1 MIEKIQKMAVKFLR
15 FVQRLG
21 QSPEDSI
28 AAQEIVGTVDG
39 VKLRIIDTPGYGDI
53 GEAVDQEDVGP
64 ATVPVAMPDFVL
76 PPSFDSDNPSYS
88 LERNIAV
95 AGQFPGA
102 FAVRIT
108 KDSSVCAKYGGNG
121 STVAGFDIQN
131 VGRQLAH
138 ILTSEK

>member
-1 MIEKIQKMAVKFLR
+1 MVK
-15 FVQRLG
+15 
-21 QSPEDSI
+21 
-28 AAQEIVGTVDG
+28 EIVGTVDG